1 MIPAVRSSGALF
13 GGGIYSLAVER
24 YCGGYDGADCH
35 KESTSVTEARATIAD
50 AADDVEALSSSLP
63 ILSSG
68 TEPCDVIVP
77 PESSGNTE
85 LNRSDPR
92 LECGI
97 FATSVDIYVLNQRVT
112 PSIVGRNAQKR
123 G

>member
-1 MIPAVRSSGALF
+1 M
-13 GGGIYSLAVER
+13 YSLAVER

-35 KESTSVTEARATIAD
+35 KESTSDTEARAAIAD

-77 PESSGNTE
+77 PESSGDTE
-85 LNRSDPR
+85 LNMSDPR
-92 LECGI
+92 PECGI
-97 FATSVDIYVLNQRVT
+97 LATSVDIYVLNQRVT
-112 PSIVGRNAQKR
+112 PSIAGRNAQKK

>member
-1 MIPAVRSSGALF
+1 M
-13 GGGIYSLAVER
+13 YSLVVER

-35 KESTSVTEARATIAD
+35 KESTSVTEVRATIAD

-63 ILSSG
+63 VLSSG

-85 LNRSDPR
+85 LNISDPR
-92 LECGI
+92 PECGTLD
-97 FATSVDIYVLNQRVT
+97 TSVNIYVLNQRVT
-112 PSIVGRNAQKR
+112 PPIMGRNAQKR